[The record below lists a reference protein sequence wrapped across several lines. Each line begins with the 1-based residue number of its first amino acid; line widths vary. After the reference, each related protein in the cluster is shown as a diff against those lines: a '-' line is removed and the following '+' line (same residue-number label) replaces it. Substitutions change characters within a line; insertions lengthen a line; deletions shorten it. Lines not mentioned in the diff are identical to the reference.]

1 MRQQG
6 SVRWRAV
13 VATLAF
19 SLVAA
24 GASAADTVLMSGNW
38 GERACSA
45 WNEDPVLTQEL
56 AQSGWVANDAGRGY
70 KIIRLYRRDC
80 SDSPSVELRIGLENG
95 MARCVYGGAV
105 QSDQLERKSDY
116 LMYADTERWQQMG
129 SGDYGPMKAMMLG
142 RLKFQ
147 GPRWEAMKNMGPF
160 ANFLLIVGKVGGD
173 TAACPG

>member
-1 MRQQG
+1 MRQQWIA
-6 SVRWRAV
+6 RW
-13 VATLAF
+13 LA
-19 SLVAA
+19 VAA
-24 GASAADTVLMSGNW
+24 ALVSGLAAGGAPRAEVVLMSGNW
-38 GERACSA
+38 GERACRS

-70 KIIRLYRRDC
+70 KIIRLYRSDC

-95 MARCVYGGAV
+95 MARCLYGGGV
-105 QSDQLERKSDY
+105 QSGQLERKSDY

-160 ANFLLIVGKVGGD
+160 AEFLLIVGKVGGE